1 MITFMKRDAGRT
13 KSARGFHTGDLFS
26 QRPSY
31 KNNQIIY
38 YVILDIINSIKKIKP
53 FLQLMQAQSK

>member
-1 MITFMKRDAGRT
+1 LSDAGGNEKRP
-13 KSARGFHTGDLFS
+13 SVNHPGDLFP

-53 FLQLMQAQSK
+53 FLQLMQAQPK